1 MFDTDYVKTVRVIL
15 AVCAVAGVLMGGG
28 PGGEAM
34 AQGNYLMAW
43 GMNANGQA
51 VLVSTNLLED
61 VDAIAAGW
69 YHTIVA
75 KEGRV
80 WAWGDNSYGQ
90 TNIPIAAYQEVADVA
105 AGKSFNLARKTDGT
119 VLAWG
124 GGATITNIPTAAT
137 GNVTQVAAGAWHAL
151 ALTSDGGVVAWGS
164 NTYGQTT
171 VPAALTAGVDA
182 VSAGEHYS
190 LALKEGAVHV
200 FGSSLHG
207 IQNVPTEAS
216 TGVVAISAGAYHALA
231 LKTNGSVVAWGGTNF
246 FDEADYLPAEAA
258 SGVATIS
265 AGYLFSMAVKTNGDL
280 VVWGNLINGQ
290 TPVPSYAQH
299 DVGMIAAG
307 YGHCVAMCSVLPPR
321 FIPENLPYGYISNAY
336 SASVTA
342 LADPAATYHA
352 VGNWH
357 WLSISTDG
365 QLSGTPLNDG
375 SYPVKVVASNAYG
388 QVTNDITVTVF
399 DAPQEPPVF
408 VTTSPLPSGTVGGY
422 YELPIVAS
430 NVLTLSWENAGGGF
444 PAGMTFTTN
453 GLLSGTPTG
462 PYNTF
467 FYVLASNQ
475 TAVVTNAYNL
485 TITNPIVAPV
495 FVTEN
500 LPAGLVGQA
509 YSNRIDISHYPTNIL
524 VSAGTLP
531 SGLGLTSSGWITGMP
546 VQVESRS
553 FTVWAVNAAGANDQG
568 YTLDIFGP
576 PVFVTDSP
584 LPAGG
589 VGEAYSEQILA
600 TYAETF
606 SHVAGTLPPGLTLVT
621 NGLVSG
627 MPTQVGAYNFTVRAT
642 NDYGWSNRVFDL
654 TIGVLPAFMTTN
666 PLPAGVVDEAYSTQ
680 ILASDADG
688 FILAGG
694 SLPPGL
700 TLATTGWITGIPST
714 YGDYLFTV
722 RATNSYGGTNRDYD
736 LVIGGQIPPRILAV
750 RATNG
755 AIRLEWTNYNASG
768 SIAVLRATNITATEV
783 NWSNLGTLT
792 ESPWTNAAPVPMPAY
807 YKLHWL
813 P

>member
-1 MFDTDYVKTVRVIL
+1 MFDTYYVKTVRVMMV
-15 AVCAVAGVLMGGG
+15 VCAVAGILTGWL
-28 PGGEAM
+28 PGGEAA
-34 AQGNYLMAW
+34 AQGAYLMAW

-51 VLVSTNLLED
+51 VQVPTNLLEN

-69 YHTIVA
+69 YHTVVA
-75 KEGRV
+75 KGGRV
-80 WAWGDNSYGQ
+80 WAWGDNTYGQ

-105 AGKSFNLARKTDGT
+105 AGFSFNLARKTDGT

-124 GGATITNIPTAAT
+124 GGTIMTNIPTAAT
-137 GNVTQVAAGAWHAL
+137 GHVTQVAAGAWHAL

-171 VPAALTAGVDA
+171 VPANLTNGVDA

-190 LALKEGAVHV
+190 LALKQGAVHV

-207 IQNVPTEAS
+207 IQNVPAEAS
-216 TGVVAISAGAYHALA
+216 NDVVAISAGAYHALA
-231 LKTNGSVVAWGGTNF
+231 LTTNGTVVAWGGTNF

-258 SGVATIS
+258 SGVAAIS
-265 AGYLFSMAVKTNGDL
+265 AGYLYSMAVKTNGDL
-280 VVWGNLINGQ
+280 VVWGNPINGQ

-299 DVGMIAAG
+299 GLGTIAAG
-307 YGHCVAMCSVLPPR
+307 YGHCVAICSVLPPR
-321 FIPENLPYGYISNAY
+321 FVSANLPYGYISNAY
-336 SASVTA
+336 SGSVTA

-357 WLSISTDG
+357 WLSISTAG
-365 QLSGTPLNDG
+365 QLSGTPMNDG
-375 SYPVKVVASNAYG
+375 SYSVKAVASNAYG

-399 DAPQEPPVF
+399 EKQQLPPVF
-408 VTTSPLPSGTVGGY
+408 VTTNPLPSGTVGAY
-422 YELPIVAS
+422 YELQIVAS
-430 NVLTLSWENAGGGF
+430 NEPSFSWQNAGGGF

-453 GLLSGTPTG
+453 GLLSGTPSGT
-462 PYNTF
+462 YNTF
-467 FYVLASNQ
+467 FYVRASNQ
-475 TAVVTNAYNL
+475 AAVVTNAYNL
-485 TITNPIVAPV
+485 TVTNPPPPV
-495 FVTEN
+495 FVTDS
-500 LPAGLVGQA
+500 LPHGLVGQA
-509 YSNRIDISHYPTNIL
+509 YSNRIEISHYPTSVFVI
-524 VSAGTLP
+524 VGAVPG
-531 SGLGLTSSGWITGMP
+531 GLGLTASGWITGMP
-546 VQVESRS
+546 VQVESPA
-553 FTVWAVNAAGANDQG
+553 FTVRAVNASGASNRN

-576 PVFVTDSP
+576 PVFVTTSP
-584 LPAGG
+584 LPPGG
-589 VGEAYSEQILA
+589 VDEAYSVQIAA
-600 TYAETF
+600 TYADAF
-606 SHVAGTLPPGLTLVT
+606 SQVGGTLPPGLTLAT

-627 MPTQVGAYNFTVRAT
+627 APTLAGPYTFTVQAT

-654 TIGVLPAFMTTN
+654 TVGILPTFTTTN
-666 PLPAGVVDEAYSTQ
+666 PLPAGVVDEAYSIP

-688 FILAGG
+688 FILVGG

-700 TLATTGWITGIPST
+700 NLASTGWVTGTPSA

-722 RATNSYGGTNRDYD
+722 RATNVYGGTNREYD
-736 LVIGGQIPPRILAV
+736 LAIGGQLPPQILAI

-768 SIAVLRATNITATEV
+768 SIDVLRATNITAPDV

-792 ESPWTNAAPVPMPAY
+792 VSPWTNDAPVPMPAY